1 MASIYTYTIINN
13 DPNDTAV
20 LNYINITTNLTQ
32 IQHHLQLSEWPD
44 WQSPWNAAPYDDFT
58 GSSTARAFNKTFVSV
73 VTSVIKTYQG
83 SASTGGNYYM
93 KLNNNTDILN
103 GYAVS
108 GEDFTGPTVAATSG
122 TAWVRLSEVPAPSIP
137 LVVGSSSITFSPP
150 EELLVLNNTT
160 DLEAG
165 WTALGTGY
173 SGQTILSVQNG
184 STLVM
189 SGPPS
194 TTPFGTIVFTS
205 NSDEMISIPPGASKV
220 FSMDYNNVTT
230 AIGTYTSAV
239 SLNFTLGSSPVVKSI
254 TNIYT
259 IGPAGDPF
267 NPGFSWD
274 LGGGGG
280 GGGDCGTG
288 GDGGSCGR

>member
-13 DPNDTAV
+13 DPTNTAV
-20 LNYINITTNLTQ
+20 LNSINISTNLTQ
-32 IQHHLQLSEWPD
+32 IQHHLQLSDWPS

-58 GSSTARAFNKTFVSV
+58 GSSTARTFNKTFVSV

-83 SASTGGNYYM
+83 STSTGGNYYM
-93 KLNNNTDILN
+93 RLNNITNILN

-108 GEDFTGPTVAATSG
+108 GEDFSGPTVVATSG
-122 TAWVRLSEVPAPSIP
+122 TTWVRLSATPNPTIP
-137 LVVGSSSITFSPP
+137 LVVGSSAITFSPP

-160 DLEAG
+160 DLIAG

-173 SGQTILSVQNG
+173 SGQTILEVQNS
-184 STLVM
+184 STLRM

-194 TTPFGTIVFTS
+194 TTPSGTITFTS
-205 NSDEMISIPPGASKV
+205 NSDQMISIPPGASKV

-230 AIGTYTSAV
+230 ALGTYTSAV
-239 SLNFTLGSSPVVKSI
+239 SLNFTLGSSAVVKSI
-254 TNIYT
+254 TNLYI

-274 LGGGGG
+274 GGG
-280 GGGDCGTG
+280 GGGDGGGCGTG
-288 GDGGSCGR
+288 GDGGSCGP